1 MRPLGS
7 ETTHRN
13 RGGNKVKTF
22 GRTLAGCIGILL
34 TVAAPRLASAIEGHG
49 MVEEVRLG
57 VDPAVVL
64 NGKAYR
70 VTERTILEGRQGE
83 RLALGDLPSV
93 ETGGTVDETSA
104 WFDWQGDPRDRILN
118 ELRIRDID

>member
-1 MRPLGS
+1 MRFLGS
-7 ETTHRN
+7 EAIHRN
-13 RGGNKVKTF
+13 CGGNKLKTF
-22 GRTLAGCIGILL
+22 ARTLANCTGILL
-34 TVAAPRLASAIEGHG
+34 AVIAPHLAHAIEGHG
-49 MVEEVRLG
+49 MVEAVRLG

-70 VTERTILEGRQGE
+70 VTERTVLEGRQGE
-83 RLALGDLPSV
+83 RLALGQLPSV
-93 ETGGTVDETSA
+93 EAGGTVDETSA